1 MRDLPFSGLQ
11 VFLAVAEHGSLRKAA
26 DVLGV
31 QPPAV
36 SYRLKSLEGRIGASL
51 FVRTTRS
58 VTLTDAGR
66 ALLARARPAITELGD
81 AIEDARASGVVRKG
95 AVRITLPYVAYEL
108 AIADKLRAFQDLYPD
123 IELEMSFDEAF
134 VDVVA
139 EGFHAGVRLGHLVRE
154 DMIAVRLSPPIR
166 EVVFGAPSYFDR
178 CGRPQRPED
187 LLAHNCIRYRY
198 IASRRFAEWQFSGPD
213 GVTTIDAKGTL
224 IVDSTNALVSAV
236 RAGAGIGWLFRPGLE
251 EDFRSGRLESVLDRY
266 SIERPGYF
274 LYYPRANA
282 RIEAFRVFVEFMR
295 HGGSGA

>member
-1 MRDLPFSGLQ
+1 MSDLPFSGLQ

-36 SYRLKSLEGRIGASL
+36 SYRLKSLEERIGTSL

-187 LLAHNCIRYRY
+187 LPGAQLHPLPLHRLETVCGVAVLRTRRRDDDRCQGYPDRRQHQRARERS
-198 IASRRFAEWQFSGPD
+198 ASRHRDRLAVPAGPR
-213 GVTTIDAKGTL
+213 GGLPVGQGWRACWTGTRSNGPATSCTT
-224 IVDSTNALVSAV
+224 
-236 RAGAGIGWLFRPGLE
+236 PGPMRGSR
-251 EDFRSGRLESVLDRY
+251 RSGCS
-266 SIERPGYF
+266 S
-274 LYYPRANA
+274 
-282 RIEAFRVFVEFMR
+282 
-295 HGGSGA
+295 SS